1 MTPVWTHTNP
11 LPDGH
16 TLFFTDSK
24 KYPDLIAI
32 ADESGERPELTSD
45 GVMWL
50 DFERPLS
57 LGKPY
62 GEVETSGRIPLKTP
76 DNDEKTT
83 LTDVATIFLLANWF
97 NWRVNVRGV
106 LHRIERDNARAKTV
120 PLAMVLEE
128 LESLDMHDAATAV
141 GARFG

>member
-1 MTPVWTHTNP
+1 MTHVWTHTNP

-24 KYPDLIAI
+24 QYPDLIAI
-32 ADESGERPELTSD
+32 ADESGATPEATDD
-45 GVMWL
+45 GVLWL

-62 GEVETSGRIPLKTP
+62 GEVETTGIIPLKTP
-76 DNDEKTT
+76 DSDETT
-83 LTDVATIFLLANWF
+83 TITDMPTIFLLATWF
-97 NWRVNVRGV
+97 NWRVNVRGI
-106 LHRIERDNARAKTV
+106 LHRIEKDNDRSKIV

-128 LESLDMHDAATAV
+128 LEAAGDLV
-141 GARFG
+141 GAGIIAARFS

>member
-16 TLFFTDSK
+16 VLFFTDSK

-32 ADESGERPELTSD
+32 ADESGETPEQTSD
-45 GVMWL
+45 GVLWL

-62 GEVETSGRIPLKTP
+62 GEVETMGVIPLKDP
-76 DNDEKTT
+76 DNKERMTI
-83 LTDVATIFLLANWF
+83 TDMPTIFLLANWF
-97 NWRVNVRGV
+97 NWKVNVRGI
-106 LHRIERDNARAKTV
+106 LHKIQRADDRAKVV
-120 PLAMVLEE
+120 P
-128 LESLDMHDAATAV
+128 
-141 GARFG
+141 

>member
-24 KYPDLIAI
+24 QYPDLIAI
-32 ADESGERPELTSD
+32 ADESGERPELTND
-45 GVMWL
+45 GVLWL

-62 GEVETSGRIPLKTP
+62 GEVETTGKIPLKTP
-76 DNDEKTT
+76 DNEETT
-83 LTDVATIFLLANWF
+83 TITDVATIFLLANWF
-97 NWRVNVRGV
+97 NWKVNVRGI
-106 LHRIERDNARAKTV
+106 LHRIQRSNDTAKVV

-128 LESLDMHDAATAV
+128 LESHNMLRAASIV
-141 GARFG
+141 GERFG

>member
-32 ADESGERPELTSD
+32 ADESGERPELTND

-57 LGKPY
+57 LGRRLD
-62 GEVETSGRIPLKTP
+62 EQETIGHIPLKTP
-76 DNDEKTT
+76 DNEETT
-83 LTDVATIFLLANWF
+83 TVTDVPTIFLLAAWF
-97 NWRVNVRGV
+97 NWKVNVRGI
-106 LHRIERDNARAKTV
+106 LHRIERANDRAKLV